1 MLLAY
6 FISSINNG
14 ILKKKEFVDVKFS
27 KLIINCLIILLKEG
41 FILGFNLQNLS
52 IIRIFLKYYK
62 GICAI
67 KQLKLISTSGFRK
80 YINLKTIYKLKN
92 LDFFLISTPKGII
105 SSFDLIL
112 NQKKLEN
119 LNKKKNLIVTKN
131 QDKTLKLILNKKL
144 SLFKNFHN
152 IININSLVFHKY
164 IFLKAFYRKS
174 SLTNR
179 LSWYFKIKKNF
190 KLKFFYYY
198 YFIKNNNNNANLLK
212 TKLKKLKFL
221 TFFNFKNY
229 FTYNTFLKFGNIKEF
244 NLLFLEIKKNKSN
257 NLFYFFFNLNLIKLL
272 KYKFS
277 FSLYIKYLNH
287 LIKYNNFNNKF
298 NLNILNN
305 NINLNGGELLFLVK

>member
-41 FILGFNLQNLS
+41 FILGFNLQTAN

-67 KQLKLISTSGFRK
+67 KQLKLMSTPGFRK
-80 YINLKTIYKLKN
+80 YINLKTIYKFKN

-112 NQKKLEN
+112 NKKKFENFKKKKDLFLTHAVKLNLIN
-119 LNKKKNLIVTKN
+119 LNKK
-131 QDKTLKLILNKKL
+131 LILIKY
-144 SLFKNFHN
+144 FYN
-152 IININSLVFHKY
+152 IININSLVFNKY
-164 IFLKAFYRKS
+164 IFLKSFYRKA
-174 SLTNR
+174 SLTTK
-179 LSWYFKIKKNF
+179 LSWYFKNKKNF
-190 KLKFFYYY
+190 NLKFFYYY
-198 YFIKNNNNNANLLK
+198 YFIKNNNNNLNLLK
-212 TKLKKLKFL
+212 NKLKKINLL
-221 TFFNFKNY
+221 TFFNFKKY
-229 FTYNTFLKFGNIKEF
+229 FTYNTFLKFENIKQF
-244 NLLFLEIKKNKSN
+244 NFLFSEIKKNKSN

-277 FSLYIKYLNH
+277 FSLYIKYINH
-287 LIKYNNFNNKF
+287 LLKYNKNYD
-298 NLNILNN
+298 LILNKN
-305 NINLNGGELLFLVK
+305 FKLNLEGGELLILVK